1 MEYDHIK
8 QYFQTE
14 DDMLYTITAN
24 GKSMQIN
31 ASSAENAVRSQICW
45 YGYDTIITV
54 SDSNGNVEKY
64 RKTKSRDDVTGYTDL
79 IKEVCG

>member
-1 MEYDHIK
+1 
-8 QYFQTE
+8 
-14 DDMLYTITAN
+14 MLYTITAN

-31 ASSAENAVRSQICW
+31 ASSAETAVRSQMCW
-45 YGYDTIITV
+45 CGYDTIITV

-64 RKTKSRDDVTGYTDL
+64 RKIKSKDATTGYTDL